1 MNERLIG
8 HVGVDSGIV
17 VVGDPAYL
25 VSGGSPKDP
34 EWQAVVQEMF
44 DETNPRRIE
53 GTSAVEVEATI
64 MTTTPHGDDLYPV
77 YAQVEDGQ
85 VVSLRI
91 DLRAAAD

>member
-1 MNERLIG
+1 MAERLIG

-25 VSGGSPKDP
+25 VAGGSEKDP
-34 EWQAVVQEMF
+34 EWQALVAEIF
-44 DETNPRRIE
+44 DAGNPRRIE

-64 MTTTPHGDDLYPV
+64 MTTTPGGDDLYPV

-91 DLRAAAD
+91 DLRPAAG